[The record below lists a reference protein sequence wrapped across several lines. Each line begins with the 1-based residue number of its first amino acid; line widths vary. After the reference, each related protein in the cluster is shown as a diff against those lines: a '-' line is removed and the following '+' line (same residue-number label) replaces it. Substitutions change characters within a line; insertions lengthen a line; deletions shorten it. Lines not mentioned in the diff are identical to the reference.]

1 MTTDRFA
8 RTCLTI
14 SLGVVIIVAVVHIYI
29 WIAPFFCYMTDKKSI
44 SSLVTGGEASA
55 GPPLG
60 PALGPM
66 GVNVLQVVNTINDKT
81 KDFSGMKVPVKV
93 EVDPDTKKFTVE
105 VGVPPTAALINKE
118 AGVSKGSGNAGTTFA
133 GNIGIESAVKI
144 AKMKIDSSYAKD
156 ISGALKEVIG
166 TCLSLGMQVEN
177 KPAKEVYVDISAG
190 KYDEAMQKV

>member
-1 MTTDRFA
+1 
-8 RTCLTI
+8 
-14 SLGVVIIVAVVHIYI
+14 
-29 WIAPFFCYMTDKKSI
+29 MTDKKSI
-44 SSLVTGGEASA
+44 SALVTGGEASA

-93 EVDPDTKKFTVE
+93 EVDPDTKRFTVD

-118 AGVSKGSGNAGTTFA
+118 AGVSKGSGTAGMTFA
-133 GNIGIESAVKI
+133 GTITMESAIKI

-156 ISGALKEVIG
+156 IRNAVKEVIG
-166 TCLSLGMQVEN
+166 TCVSLGMQVEN
-177 KPAKEVYVDISAG
+177 KPAKEIYVDIRAG
-190 KYDEAMQKV
+190 KYDEALKKV